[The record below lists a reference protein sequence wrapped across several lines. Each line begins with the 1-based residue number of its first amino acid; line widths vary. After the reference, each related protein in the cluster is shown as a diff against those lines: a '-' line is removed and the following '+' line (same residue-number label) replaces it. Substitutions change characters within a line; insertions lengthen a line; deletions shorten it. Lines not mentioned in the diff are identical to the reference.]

1 MKNHIVVRQK
11 SNEPKPTRYFSNKQ
25 EKQVANTLEGR
36 QTKNSG
42 ATPYDKG
49 DVSLD
54 KFLIEC
60 KTKTTPSA
68 TMTIHKEWLEK
79 NKHESCFQ
87 GKEYSALAFNF
98 GPNEEMYY
106 IVDELTFKTLIERI
120 NNNDNSK

>member
-1 MKNHIVVRQK
+1 MKNQIVVRIK
-11 SNEPKPTRYFSNKQ
+11 DDSPKPTRYFSSNQ
-25 EKQVANTLEGR
+25 EKQVAHALNGR

-49 DVSLD
+49 DVSIN

-68 TMTIHKEWLEK
+68 TMSIHKEWLEK
-79 NKHESCFQ
+79 NRHESCFQ

-106 IVDELTFKTLIERI
+106 IVDELTFKTLIE
-120 NNNDNSK
+120 NLSNKNQ